1 METPNTQIT
10 QEDLDKI
17 NLMDLSEQEIIDL
30 IQNTE
35 HLGNPHSQGSAIE
48 KLFYS
53 QMLTAGTLKFMTK
66 GSLKKAYNTY
76 MNQSQV
82 RQVIQENISNGG
94 HFCSIAQG
102 VQLGVEEF
110 FHSEGNK
117 HFDCDEMYELYDAYR
132 ETAQARHW
140 GFAV

>member
-1 METPNTQIT
+1 METPNTQMT
-10 QEDLDKI
+10 WEDLYEI

-35 HLGNPHSQGSAIE
+35 HLGNSCQGSAIE
-48 KLFYS
+48 QLFYS
-53 QMLTAGTLKFMTK
+53 QMLTAGALKFMTK

-76 MNQSQV
+76 MNQTQV

-94 HFCSIAQG
+94 HFYSIAVTVIG
-102 VQLGVEEF
+102 EVEEIF
-110 FHSEGNK
+110 NSEGNK

-132 ETAQARHW
+132 ETPQARHW